1 MLESVLMIY
10 RFDDFELDADKVEL
24 RKNGEALAIE
34 PQVFA
39 LLCLLV
45 DNRERMVSKDEV
57 IEKIWA
63 GRIVSDSAIASRIK
77 SARRALG
84 DSGAEQCF
92 IRTVHGQGFRFVGDV
107 QEETPPP
114 SAQPAEP
121 ALNAPG
127 PVSSIIK
134 AENERS
140 VDPSPEAPHPNDRSE
155 TAKPSLAVLPFG
167 LIGEA
172 GPYAGIADALPHDL
186 ITALARLRW
195 LFVIAR
201 GSSFRFRGAD
211 PDIAELRRLLRV
223 RYCLTGMVE
232 MFGTRINIVVELADT
247 RDGGAI
253 WGDRFTASLDDIHEI
268 RTRIIA
274 SVVAALELQI
284 PLNEARV
291 ARLSTP
297 ESLDAWSSYHLGLQ
311 HLLRF
316 TKEDNAAAAALFT
329 RAVREDPGFSRAHA
343 GLSSTHFQNAF
354 LKYTPDPASDIL
366 KAKEAATT
374 ATELD
379 PMDPFSNFAMGR
391 TFWLEGDLDGSLGW
405 LDRATAISPNYA
417 QGIYA
422 RAWTD
427 TISGR
432 GLEGLTHA
440 DTAMSL
446 SPLDPFLYAMLGTR
460 ALAYILE
467 GDEAKAA
474 AWAEKAARAP
484 GAHVMIAMIAVVAH
498 SLGGNRDAAASWA
511 ENVRAR
517 RPDVTSQDFFQSFP
531 FHDDAV
537 RARMA
542 RALAEH
548 RL

>member
-1 MLESVLMIY
+1 MIY

-24 RKNGEALAIE
+24 RKDGEALAIE

-39 LLCLLV
+39 LLLLLIE
-45 DNRERMVSKDEV
+45 NRERMVSKDEV

-77 SARRALG
+77 SARRVLG
-84 DSGAEQCF
+84 DSGAEQRF
-92 IRTVHGQGFRFVGDV
+92 IRTVHGQGFRFVGDINSNTLPVV
-107 QEETPPP
+107 QVALPKLASSQESAYDVTATDNQSTAQSLIEIPEEGGLAAHT
-114 SAQPAEP
+114 
-121 ALNAPG
+121 
-127 PVSSIIK
+127 
-134 AENERS
+134 
-140 VDPSPEAPHPNDRSE
+140 
-155 TAKPSLAVLPFG
+155 KPSIAVLPFG
-167 LIGEA
+167 LLGEVGA
-172 GPYAGIADALPHDL
+172 YAGIADALPHDL
-186 ITALARLRW
+186 ISALARMRW

-201 GSSFRFRGAD
+201 GSSFRFRGVD
-211 PDIAELRRLLRV
+211 PDIAELRRLLGV
-223 RYCLTGMVE
+223 RYCLTGIVE
-232 MFGTRINIVVELADT
+232 MFGSRITIGVELADT

-253 WGDRFTASLDDIHEI
+253 WGDRFTAAFDDIHEI

-291 ARLSTP
+291 ARLATP

-311 HLLRF
+311 YLLRF
-316 TKEDNAAAAALFT
+316 TKEDNAAAAELFA

-354 LKYTPDPASDIL
+354 LKYTLDPASEIL
-366 KAKEAATT
+366 KAKEAAAN

-405 LDRATAISPNYA
+405 LERATTISPSYA
-417 QGIYA
+417 QGMYA
-422 RAWTD
+422 QAWTD
-427 TISGR
+427 TLSGR
-432 GLEGLTHA
+432 GQEGLINA
-440 DTAMSL
+440 ETAMTL

-460 ALAYILE
+460 ALAYILQGE
-467 GDEAKAA
+467 ESKATT
-474 AWAEKAARAP
+474 WAEKAARAP
-484 GAHVMIAMIAVVAH
+484 GAHVMIAMIAVIAH

-511 ENVRAR
+511 ENVRSR

-531 FHDDAV
+531 FRDGDV
-537 RARMA
+537 RSRMA

>member
-1 MLESVLMIY
+1 MIY
-10 RFDDFELDADKVEL
+10 RFDEFELDVDKVEL
-24 RKNGEALAIE
+24 RKGGEALAIE

-39 LLCLLV
+39 LLCLLI

-57 IEKIWA
+57 IEKIWE

-77 SARRALG
+77 SARRVLG
-84 DSGAEQCF
+84 DSGAEQRF
-92 IRTVHGQGFRFVGDV
+92 IRTIHGQGFRFVGNV
-107 QEETPPP
+107 AKEAPP
-114 SAQPAEP
+114 SVVQSAEP
-121 ALNAPG
+121 APVLPNPASSVIAPDKE
-127 PVSSIIK
+127 SS
-134 AENERS
+134 ADALVE
-140 VDPSPEAPHPNDRSE
+140 VPGGDGQA
-155 TAKPSLAVLPFG
+155 TVAKPSLAVLPFG
-167 LIGEA
+167 LAGEA
-172 GPYAGIADALPHDL
+172 GAYAGIADALPHDL
-186 ITALARLRW
+186 ISALARLRW

-201 GSSFRFRGAD
+201 GSSFRFRGVD

-232 MFGTRINIVVELADT
+232 MFGTRITIVVELADT
-247 RDGGAI
+247 RDGGVI

-297 ESLDAWSSYHLGLQ
+297 DSLDAWSSYHLGLQ

-316 TKEDNAAAAALFT
+316 TKEDNAAAAELFA
-329 RAVREDPGFSRAHA
+329 RAVKEDPGFSRAHA

-354 LKYTPDPASDIL
+354 LKYTPDPASEIL
-366 KAKEAATT
+366 KAKEAAAN
-374 ATELD
+374 ATQLD

-391 TFWLEGDLDGSLGW
+391 TFWLEGDLDGGLGW
-405 LDRATAISPNYA
+405 LDRATTISPSYA

-432 GLEGLTHA
+432 GHEGLTNA

-460 ALAYILE
+460 ALACILE

-474 AWAEKAARAP
+474 AWGEKAARAP
-484 GAHVMIAMIAVVAH
+484 GAHVMIAMIAVIAH

-511 ENVRAR
+511 ENVRSR
-517 RPDVTSQDFFQSFP
+517 RPDVTSRDFFQSFP
-531 FHDDAV
+531 FRDDDV
-537 RARMA
+537 RSRME